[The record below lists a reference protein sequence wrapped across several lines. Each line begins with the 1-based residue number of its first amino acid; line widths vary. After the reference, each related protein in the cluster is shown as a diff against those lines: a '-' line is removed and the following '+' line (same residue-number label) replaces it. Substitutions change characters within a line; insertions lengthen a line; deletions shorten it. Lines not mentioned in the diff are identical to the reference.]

1 MFFDCPYDTHF
12 ECYNHKQIYFV
23 KTSSKRLKLRYSYS
37 ILFVFIEIFWC
48 HHVARALYL
57 YRKPPKNIPE
67 EKTLVLIS
75 AKNSWQTLFFSYPR
89 KDDQA
94 IDLIRDIWTV
104 KGFGPTKNRP
114 SLVLYHNL
122 EHLFKQK
129 SGKSRNYYQI
139 TSKIK
144 LI

>member
-67 EKTLVLIS
+67 KTLVLNS
-75 AKNSWQTLFFSYPR
+75 AKTAGKHHYFGELWY
-89 KDDQA
+89 KDLAKDQ
-94 IDLIRDIWTV
+94 IRDIWTR
-104 KGFGPTKNRP
+104 PTDLDFCSTIQIIDLR
-114 SLVLYHNL
+114 SI
-122 EHLFKQK
+122 QTT
-129 SGKSRNYYQI
+129 SGKSRKYTEI
-139 TSKIK
+139 TSKNK